1 MNKDIRILLLG
12 GSKRVSVAKELIQ
25 AGAKLGHAVHIY
37 SYELNEQ
44 EPIASIA
51 TIIKGL
57 KWKDEN
63 LHAHLQ
69 QVIKQYS
76 INIVIP
82 FVDIATIICS
92 ELKEILPG
100 VFFCCSHISINKAM
114 YDKHLSDE
122 WFINNGF
129 TVPSKEI
136 KLPLVAKPVTGSGA
150 KGMYILQTEGEWSFF
165 AANKLAAEYMVQ
177 QFIDGEEFSVDCYVD
192 KNGKPISVVPRK
204 RLEVINGEATRSVT
218 IKDKAVINLSLQILS
233 KGLFNGPVTIQ
244 FIKEKTTGTLY
255 LIEINPRLGSGVLTS
270 VHAGANICDY
280 IIKEFL
286 NTAPEPN
293 NDWKEGVI
301 MTRAFQE
308 FYFYATDN

>member
-25 AGAKLGHAVHIY
+25 AGTQLGYSVHIY

-44 EPIASIA
+44 EPIASVG

-63 LHAHLQ
+63 LHTHLRQIIQ
-69 QVIKQYS
+69 QHN

-82 FVDIATIICS
+82 FVDIATIVCA
-92 ELKEILPG
+92 ELKEKLPE
-100 VFFCCSHISINKAM
+100 VLFCCSGISINKAM
-114 YDKHLSDE
+114 YDKQLSDE
-122 WFINNGF
+122 WFIKNSF

-136 KLPLVAKPVTGSGA
+136 KLPMVAKPVTGSGA

-165 AANKLAAEYMVQ
+165 NSNKSAANYMVQ
-177 QFIDGEEFSVDCYVD
+177 QFIDGDEFSVDCYVD
-192 KNGKPISVVPRK
+192 KNGNIISVVPRK
-204 RLEVINGEATRSVT
+204 RLEVINGEATRSIT
-218 IKDKAVINLSLQILS
+218 IKDNAVINLCLQILS

-244 FIKEKTTGTLY
+244 FIKEKTTGVLY

-270 VHAGANICDY
+270 VHAGANICEY
-280 IIKEFL
+280 IIKDFL
-286 NTAPEPN
+286 NIALEPN
-293 NDWKEGVI
+293 KDWKEGVI